1 MTEGNQKKKLS
12 RHHLWCLLVIGL
24 LGLLSYFSKCDSVF
38 PSASIDLKLS
48 RRLITEK
55 AEAWAQQLSYPPE
68 AAVKSTT
75 FSYDETAKTFLEYE
89 LGLTEA
95 NVLMKEQ
102 IPVWRWTTRFCR
114 PLRLEDCSIYLSPDG
129 KLVACDHAIEN
140 DKELPTVNHKE
151 ALALAQ
157 SFVESQAKLSLA
169 SYKQIEDGSISQ
181 PRRTDHFFTWQENL
195 KQFKGAKLRIYVY
208 VAGNQVTIFNH
219 YLHVPQS
226 WTRKF
231 SKLRSYNQALGDI
244 ASIFYAALNV
254 ATFFAF
260 LWAFTSG
267 LLRWRLALFVSL
279 FMALVTLGES
289 INSLPQAIQSYTTTM
304 SFNGYLMD
312 TYVSAFSSAINEFM
326 QMFLLVGSSE
336 ALYRVFWP
344 KALALEHLFSIRG
357 LATRQVL
364 DGCLAGYGL
373 FGTHLGFIV
382 FYYLFG
388 RQVGLW
394 APLEIH
400 NVDTLSASLPFF
412 SAMYVGISAAVSE
425 ELTYRVLGMSIAQKL
440 VGNFWLA
447 NLIQAAAW
455 AFMHSNYAQEPPYA
469 RGLELTIVGLFYGFI
484 LRRFGLIACIISHY
498 VFDCFLGVA
507 PLLFSPVWSLKV
519 TGLATISPFIVVGIF
534 SYIAIRRG
542 RNEIAAN
549 ETALANETVKADPS
563 FAHVEDVLPKSAYVY
578 APLSKRKRIALI
590 LIGTIACLI
599 QFCYYFPCIGQKVN
613 LNCTRDQA
621 IEIARRYLI
630 ANDIKP
636 EGHYEVAYLT
646 RGWNA
651 QAIQYAYEKV
661 RFKRTEELAEAVA
674 HPLIWRVRFFRIL
687 DPTEYIVILDPKGRP
702 LSLACSLA
710 EDAEGGNLSK
720 DSALKAVS
728 NYLERE
734 HAEVEPTTLKDAS
747 EARRSRRTDWSF
759 TFESPKYDIADAPF
773 KVVCGTVGNLVS
785 GYDDDWQIPDKWLF
799 DRAKRTSKDQFASYL
814 MIALNVVFSA
824 AVIWW
829 IRGLART
836 GTIRWRPAIFLAL
849 IMALLLIPEALNTW
863 PQLFTSY
870 STDSPLSSYLIGQGV
885 KQVMAAVSFAAMLAG
900 LAAFAQ
906 ATFRL
911 LFPHTSVVSILEAA
925 LGIGQE
931 PDTKDSATVK
941 RDFWLDAVLAGYA
954 AGIGWRALIILSS
967 AIHAQVSPVVTMSP
981 LESFCRIVNVYNPA
995 FDTLLDSLTWG
1006 MYFLLVAG
1014 VTVGI
1019 YAKYSR
1025 NFGYY
1030 VAFCLM
1036 ISLLYPLSDRYLQ
1049 DYVTDA
1055 TSYFVFLLAAWL
1067 FIYKFARTNLLAY
1080 LVAGAAYAI
1089 ALPMRIL
1096 LQHGFPLFAEDI
1108 TILAL
1113 VLASPAIYVGYLFIS
1128 ASMKAPDLSSP
1139 AK

>member
-1 MTEGNQKKKLS
+1 MAEVKQEKQLS

-24 LGLLSYFSKCDSVF
+24 LGFISYFAKCDSVF

-55 AEAWAQQLSYPPE
+55 AETWARHLSYPPE
-68 AAVKSTT
+68 ATVKSTT

-114 PLRLEDCSIYLSPDG
+114 PLKQEDCSIYLSPDG

-140 DKELPTVNHKE
+140 DKKLPSIAHKKALLLAE
-151 ALALAQ
+151 A
-157 SFVESQAKLSLA
+157 FVEQEAKLSLA
-169 SYKQIEDGSISQ
+169 TYKQIEDGSISQ
-181 PRRTDHFFTWQENL
+181 PHRSDHFFTWEET
-195 KQFKGAKLRIYVY
+195 KKEFKGAKLRIYVY
-208 VAGNQVTIFNH
+208 ISGNQVSVFNR
-219 YLHVPQS
+219 YLHVTQS

-267 LLRWRLALFVSL
+267 LLRWRLALFLSL
-279 FMALVTLGES
+279 FMALVSLGES
-289 INSLPQAIQSYTTTM
+289 INSLPQTIQNYTTTM

-312 TYVSAFSSAINEFM
+312 SYVSSFSSAINEFM
-326 QMFLLVGSSE
+326 QTFLLAGSAE

-344 KALALEHLFSIRG
+344 KAIALENLFTLRG
-357 LATRQVL
+357 LATKQML

-373 FGTHLGFIV
+373 FGTHLGFVV

-388 RQVGLW
+388 RQIGLW

-400 NVDTLSASLPFF
+400 NVDTLSTSLPFF

-425 ELTYRVLGMSIAQKL
+425 ELTYRVLGMSIAKKL
-440 VGNFWLA
+440 LGNFWLA
-447 NLIQAAAW
+447 NLFQAAAW

-469 RGLELTIVGLFYGFI
+469 RGLELTCVGLLYGLI

-498 VFDCFLGVA
+498 VFDCFLGVT
-507 PLLFSPVWSLKV
+507 PLLFSPVWSLKI
-519 TGLATISPFIVVGIF
+519 TGLATISPFIIVGII
-534 SYIAIRRG
+534 SYMAILRSKIDKPVD
-542 RNEIAAN
+542 EAS
-549 ETALANETVKADPS
+549 LANEELKADPS

-578 APLSKRKRIALI
+578 TPLSKPKRLVLFLIA
-590 LIGTIACLI
+590 TFAFLI
-599 QFCYYFPCIGQKVN
+599 QFGFYFPCIGEKVN
-613 LNCTRDQA
+613 LRCTRDQA
-621 IEIARRYLI
+621 VEIARRYLI

-646 RGWNA
+646 RGWNT

-661 RFKRTEELAEAVA
+661 HFKRTEELVEAVG
-674 HPLIWRVRFFRIL
+674 HPLIWKVRFFRIL
-687 DPTEYIVILDPKGRP
+687 DPKEYIVVLDARGRP

-710 EDAEGGNLSK
+710 EDAEGGKLEK
-720 DSALKAVS
+720 DQALRAVE
-728 NYLERE
+728 NYIERE
-734 HAEVEPTTLKDAS
+734 HPEVEPTTLKDAS
-747 EARRSRRTDWSF
+747 ESKRLRRTDWSF
-759 TFESPKYDIADAPF
+759 TFDSPKYNIADAPF
-773 KVVCGTVGNLVS
+773 KVVCGTVGKLVS
-785 GYDDDWQIPDKWLF
+785 SYDDDWQIPDQWLF
-799 DRAKRTSKDQFASYL
+799 ERAKRTSKDQFASYL

-824 AVIWW
+824 YIIWW

-836 GTIRWRPAIFLAL
+836 GTVRWRPAIFLAL
-849 IMALLLIPEALNTW
+849 VMTLLLIPETLNTL

-885 KQVMAAVSFAAMLAG
+885 KQVMAAVSYAAIIAALF
-900 LAAFAQ
+900 AFAQ

-911 LFPHTSVVSILEAA
+911 LFPHASAVSILEAA

-931 PDTKDSATVK
+931 PNTKDSKTVK
-941 RDFWLDAVLAGYA
+941 RDFWLDAILVGYSAGV
-954 AGIGWRALIILSS
+954 GWRALIIFSS
-967 AIHAQVSPVVTMSP
+967 AIHALVSPIVTMSP
-981 LESFCRIVNVYNPA
+981 LEGFCRIANVYNPA

-1014 VTVGI
+1014 VTAGI

-1025 NFGYY
+1025 NFAYFL
-1030 VAFCLM
+1030 AFAFM
-1036 ISLLYPLSDRYLQ
+1036 ISLLYPLSDRYWQ
-1049 DYVTDA
+1049 DYLVDA
-1055 TSYFVFLLAAWL
+1055 ASYIVFLLGVWL

-1080 LVAGAAYAI
+1080 LIAGASYAI
-1089 ALPMRIL
+1089 ALPLRIL
-1096 LQHGFPLFAEDI
+1096 LQHGFPIFAEDI

-1113 VLASPAIYVGYLFIS
+1113 VLASPAIYAIYLYI
-1128 ASMKAPDLSSP
+1128 
-1139 AK
+1139 